1 MILET
6 INQPNDIKKV
16 APEDYPRLAEEI
28 RAFILEK
35 ISRSGGHL
43 ASNLGVVELTMAL
56 HLSFHL
62 PEDKLVWDVGHQS
75 YTHKIL
81 TGRREGFDGIRSYK
95 GLSGFPNPRESACDA
110 FETGHSSTSVSA
122 GLGLAKARDLTGGK
136 NYVVSIIGDGALT
149 GGMAYEALN
158 NASQM
163 KSNFIIVLNDNNRSI
178 AENIGGI
185 SRALGKLRT
194 APAYNDIKENVSKGL
209 SQIPG
214 IGDQL
219 VSRISRTKSSIK
231 QLVIPGMIFEDLDIM
246 YLGPV
251 DGYDIPGM
259 MKVFEEAKQVNRAV
273 LVHVI
278 TKKGKGYAPA
288 EADPEHF
295 HGVGSFDLATGKP
308 LSKPEGPSWS
318 EVFGRTL
325 CHMAETD
332 PAICAITAAMP
343 EGTGLGR
350 FRRLFPE
357 RYFDVGIAEQH
368 AVTFSAGLAAGG
380 MKPYFAVYSSF
391 LQRGFDQIIHDVCI
405 QNLDVT
411 LCLDRAGIVGSDGE
425 THQGIFDLSYL
436 MTVPHLGVMA
446 PKNGWELM
454 DMLQFSEEYIG
465 PLAIRYPRGPA
476 VTSLKEYRAPI
487 EYGRAECIAEERGI
501 CLFALGSMV
510 DTAAQVRDRLKEDG
524 YEVTLVNARFAA
536 PFDKEMLR
544 RMAGSHVLL
553 VTMEENVASGGFG
566 EHVAAFCAEENL
578 EWMVLPIALPNQ
590 YVEHG
595 SVSILKHELGIDA
608 ENIYR
613 RILAAIEDEDAL
625 RGIKKLDSRAER
637 ESSIR

>member
-6 INQPNDIKKV
+6 INQPNDIRKV
-16 APEDYPRLAEEI
+16 SPEDYPRLAEEI

-35 ISRSGGHL
+35 ISRNGGHL

-81 TGRREGFDGIRSYK
+81 TGRREGFDGIRTYK
-95 GLSGFPNPRESACDA
+95 GLSGFPNPKESACDA
-110 FETGHSSTSVSA
+110 FETGHSSTSISA
-122 GLGLAKARDLTGGK
+122 GLGLAKARDLAGEK

-158 NASQM
+158 NASQL
-163 KSNFIIVLNDNNRSI
+163 KSNFIIVLNDNNCSI

-185 SRALGKLRT
+185 SLALGRLRT
-194 APAYNDIKENVSKGL
+194 APAYNDIKENVSKSL

-259 MKVFEEAKQVNRAV
+259 MRVFEEAKQVNRAV

-278 TKKGKGYAPA
+278 TKKGKGYEPA
-288 EADPEHF
+288 ERDPEHF
-295 HGVGSFDLATGKP
+295 HGVGPFDPETGKP
-308 LSKPEGPSWS
+308 VAAKPGPSWS
-318 EVFGRTL
+318 DVFGRTI
-325 CHMAETD
+325 CRMAEND
-332 PAICAITAAMP
+332 PKICAITAAMP

-350 FRRLFPE
+350 FRRLYPD

-411 LCLDRAGIVGSDGE
+411 LCLDRAGIVGNDGE

-436 MTVPHLGVMA
+436 LTVPHIGVMA
-446 PKNGWELM
+446 PKNRWEFS
-454 DMLQFSEEYIG
+454 DMLLFSAQYKG
-465 PLAIRYPRGPA
+465 PLAIRYPRGTA
-476 VTSLKEYRAPI
+476 ETSMKEYRAPI
-487 EYGRAECIAEERGI
+487 EFGKAECLIQERGI

-510 DTAAQVRDRLKEDG
+510 ETARQVREMLKNDG

-536 PFDKEMLR
+536 PFDREMLR
-544 RMAGSHVLL
+544 RLSESHVLL

-566 EHVAAFCAEENL
+566 EHIAAFCAEENL

-595 SVSILKHELGIDA
+595 NVDILKHELGIDA

-613 RILAAIEDEDAL
+613 RILAAVEDESAL
-625 RGIKKLDSRAER
+625 RGIKPLQTGSEEKGVS
-637 ESSIR
+637 